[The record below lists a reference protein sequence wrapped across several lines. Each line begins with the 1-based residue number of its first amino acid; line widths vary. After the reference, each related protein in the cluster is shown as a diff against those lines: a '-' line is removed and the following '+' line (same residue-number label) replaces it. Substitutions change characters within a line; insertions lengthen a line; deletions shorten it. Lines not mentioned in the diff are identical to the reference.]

1 MTGIFLL
8 IFRLL
13 LTASLFLFLGWA
25 LWVLWRSLSMQSSQ
39 VSALK
44 TPTLSL
50 TVQETDTPAWT
61 HSFSSP
67 DITIGREPGCECIL
81 SDDTISLRHARL
93 SYHHSQWWIQD
104 LQSTNGTL
112 LNDEKLKSATVIVS
126 GDEIVCGQSV
136 LIVSIEEH

>member
-1 MTGIFLL
+1 
-8 IFRLL
+8 
-13 LTASLFLFLGWA
+13 
-25 LWVLWRSLSMQSSQ
+25 
-39 VSALK
+39 
-44 TPTLSL
+44 
-50 TVQETDTPAWT
+50 
-61 HSFSSP
+61 
-67 DITIGREPGCECIL
+67 
-81 SDDTISLRHARL
+81 L